1 MVQDGRNEVTTGLVD
16 QSAKASLDALAVPG
30 ERERAVTERARM
42 LAELSEEER
51 KSAYERFELLRPC
64 LEDGVSQAEIA
75 RRKQVPLKTIQ
86 RWVRQYRKEGLV
98 GLARRRRSD
107 RGKRRGIPLE
117 CVHLIEGLALQR
129 PRRSAAAIH
138 RQVEAIAKSQGWPS
152 LSYGRVY
159 AIIASLD
166 PELVV
171 LAHEGSRVYQEKYD
185 VLFLHEVS
193 RPNERWQADHCWLNI
208 WLVNEKG
215 QPARPVLTVILD
227 EYSRA
232 VMGYRLSFEA
242 PSAYQ
247 TGLALRQAIWRKNDT
262 RWPACGIPEAFYC
275 DHGSDFTSKKIE
287 QIAAHL
293 SITLIFSQ
301 PGKPRGRGKI
311 ERFFRSIREMVLP
324 GLPGYIPRVRR
335 SYRSARKRQ
344 RQKTAMVGK
353 ADRQASLTLAEF
365 DVLFRKW
372 VLDTYHHRRPR
383 RLKGQPMELWQQGRW
398 LPRLL
403 PSLAHLDLLLLREG
417 KSRQVHQEGIF
428 FHGYRYMDTA
438 LAGYVGTGV
447 VIYYDPLD
455 LKRVSVYVKESGSEE
470 EYFLCQARCQEL
482 GDEPVSL
489 KDLVAVRNEQR
500 KQLHARLD
508 ERRHAVKQAG
518 TGGATQ
524 TGVPVSDGL
533 SQESKASVSRLK
545 PPAFMA
551 HISAEFLPEEETSA

>member
-1 MVQDGRNEVTTGLVD
+1 MQDGRNEVTTGSVD
-16 QSAKASLDALAVPG
+16 QEAVASVDALAVPG

-51 KSAYERFELLRPC
+51 KSAYERFALLRPC
-64 LEDGVSQAEIA
+64 LEDGVSQAEVA
-75 RRKQVPLKTIQ
+75 RKEQISLKNIQ
-86 RWVRQYRKEGLV
+86 RWIRQYRKEGLV

-107 RGKRRGIPLE
+107 RGKRRGIPTE
-117 CVHLIEGLALQR
+117 CVQLIEGLALQR
-129 PRRSAAAIH
+129 PRRSAVAIH

-215 QPARPVLTVILD
+215 QPARPYLTVILD

-232 VMGYRLSFEA
+232 VMGYRLSFEV

-247 TGLALRQAIWRKNDT
+247 TGLALRQAIWRKDEA
-262 RWPACGIPEAFYC
+262 RWPACGIPDAFYT
-275 DHGSDFTSKKIE
+275 DHGSDFTSKKLE
-287 QIAAHL
+287 QVAAHL
-293 SITLIFSQ
+293 SITLIFSR
-301 PGKPRGRGKI
+301 PGRPRGRGKI
-311 ERFFRSIREMVLP
+311 ERFFRSVREMVLP
-324 GLPGYIPRVRR
+324 GLPGYIPRVKR

-372 VLDTYHHRRPR
+372 VLNTYHHRRPR
-383 RLKGQPMELWQQGRW
+383 RMSGQPMELWQQGRW
-398 LPRLL
+398 LPRQ
-403 PSLAHLDLLLLREG
+403 PKSQAELDLLLLRGG
-417 KSRQVHQEGIF
+417 KVRQVHQEGIF

-438 LAGYVGTGV
+438 LAGYVGIGV
-447 VIYYDPLD
+447 LIYYDPLD
-455 LKRVSVYVKESGSEE
+455 LTRVSVYVKEAVSEE
-470 EYFLCQARCQEL
+470 ERYLCLARCQEL
-482 GDEPVSL
+482 GDEPVSI
-489 KDLVAVRNEQR
+489 KDLVAARNAQR

-508 ERRHAVKQAG
+508 ERKHAVKQASA
-518 TGGATQ
+518 GGPTQ
-524 TGVPVSDGL
+524 TGVPASDEP
-533 SQESKASVSRLK
+533 SQGRSASVSRLK
-545 PPAFMA
+545 PPAFMT
-551 HISAEFLPEEETSA
+551 HISAEFLPEEEVSA

>member
-1 MVQDGRNEVTTGLVD
+1 MLPKEQSEEVMGEAVGKTE
-16 QSAKASLDALAVPG
+16 ASLG
-30 ERERAVTERARM
+30 EREKSVTERARL

-75 RRKQVPLKTIQ
+75 RREQISLKNIQ
-86 RWVRQYRKEGLV
+86 RWIKQYREEGLV
-98 GLARRRRSD
+98 GLARRRRKDS
-107 RGKRRGIPLE
+107 GKRRGIPVE
-117 CVHLIEGLALQR
+117 CVQLIEGLALQR

-215 QPARPVLTVILD
+215 QPARPYLTVILD

-232 VMGYRLSFEA
+232 VMGYRLSFEP

-247 TGLALRQAIWRKNDT
+247 TGLALRLAICGKDDA
-262 RWPACGIPEAFYC
+262 RWPACGIPDVFYS
-275 DHGSDFTSKKIE
+275 DHGSDFTSKKLE
-287 QIAAHL
+287 QVAAHL
-293 SITLIFSQ
+293 SMKLIFSQ
-301 PGKPRGRGKI
+301 KGRPRGRGKI
-311 ERFFRSIREMVLP
+311 ERFFRSVREMLLP
-324 GLPGYIPRVRR
+324 GLRGYIPRVKRN
-335 SYRSARKRQ
+335 YRSARKRQ
-344 RQKTAMVGK
+344 RLKTAMVGK
-353 ADRQASLTLAEF
+353 TDHQASLTLAEF
-365 DVLFRKW
+365 DALFRTW

-383 RLKGQPMELWQQGRW
+383 RLKGQPLSLWQQGRW
-398 LPRLL
+398 LPRQ
-403 PSLAHLDLLLLREG
+403 PKSQAELDLLLLREG

-455 LKRVSVYVKESGSEE
+455 LTRVSVYVKEAGSEGE
-470 EYFLCQARCQEL
+470 RYLCLARCQEL

-489 KDLVAVRNEQR
+489 KELVAARNAQR

-508 ERRHAVKQAG
+508 ERKHAVKQAG
-518 TGGATQ
+518 GPTQ
-524 TGVPVSDGL
+524 AGVPVSDEP
-533 SQESKASVSRLK
+533 SERRSASVSRLK
-545 PPAFMA
+545 PPAFMTR
-551 HISAEFLPEEETSA
+551 ISAEFLPEEEVSA